1 MGYQIVW
8 FIKHPPS
15 GKIKNLKCWKIYNT
29 KNFDCNEILLI
40 WKMIPPAYLHLDC
53 WSMVAAVH
61 VYCCIA
67 FLKNIWLN
75 NFHALFSALLQKR
88 CMTVPAIF
96 AYGHTATGKSA
107 VINSILKTCKVC
119 LQSLKKGI
127 YFLCQFLHQIINV
140 IINNVLTS

>member
-1 MGYQIVW
+1 
-8 FIKHPPS
+8 
-15 GKIKNLKCWKIYNT
+15 
-29 KNFDCNEILLI
+29 
-40 WKMIPPAYLHLDC
+40 
-53 WSMVAAVH
+53 
-61 VYCCIA
+61 
-67 FLKNIWLN
+67 
-75 NFHALFSALLQKR
+75 
-88 CMTVPAIF
+88 MTVPAIF